1 MQTSRLQMDLPQ
13 AYVTAH
19 ASANDSVHGVPVS
32 TPCLW
37 MLLSCKCIM
46 QAAADALLAQVG
58 EIPKAAVISQCDI
71 HSRL

>member
-13 AYVTAH
+13 AYVTGH
-19 ASANDSVHGVPVS
+19 AAANDPVHGVPVS

-37 MLLSCKCIM
+37 MLLSCIM
-46 QAAADALLAQVG
+46 QAAADAVLTQVG
-58 EIPKAAVISQCDI
+58 ENPKASVISQCDI